1 MHTADPASVIGPCIG
16 YRFAIL
22 PEKLASFAE
31 MDSMT
36 PERLL
41 SIILAIGFLAAPL
54 IALLYG
60 PSPGLVVLAGAL
72 AATIVMAWSVRNEVP
87 SSAHN
92 RLRVMIGL
100 NSLLLIATL
109 LALVIVNL

>member
-1 MHTADPASVIGPCIG
+1 MHTADPAVAIGPCIS

-22 PEKLASFAE
+22 PEEIASFAE
-31 MDSMT
+31 MDVMT

-60 PSPGLVVLAGAL
+60 PSSGLFVLAGAL
-72 AATIVMAWSVRNEVP
+72 AATIVMAWSVRYEVP
-87 SSAHN
+87 SSTQ
-92 RLRVMIGL
+92 RQLRVMIGL
-100 NSLLLIATL
+100 NAGLLIATL
-109 LALVIVNL
+109 LALLIVNL